1 MKKTTM
7 PRTTMPKT
15 TDDPSDSASPH
26 AHAPDLFLLSL
37 VHDVTTALISARICY
52 PLSYLLPVRDSAGSR
67 ARSISLHL
75 KDLSIL
81 GMDGRGGV
89 HDSHLDWV
97 DGSIAL
103 EFWGELVGQVAYGWN
118 HRWSYRTLS
127 FCFISRS
134 RRSLENTRIPPF
146 SVRTSTFP
154 AFFPS
159 SCEYLFCHYILFS
172 ITTLQRRSLC
182 LPKPFKHSTLSEQ
195 ARGILPLLLYLLKF
209 SLRGWVRTSHDG
221 YGGV

>member
-1 MKKTTM
+1 
-7 PRTTMPKT
+7 MPKT

-103 EFWGELVGQVAYGWN
+103 EFWGGIGWTGCI
-118 HRWSYRTLS
+118 WMESSVVLQDTL
-127 FCFISRS
+127 F
-134 RRSLENTRIPPF
+134 
-146 SVRTSTFP
+146 
-154 AFFPS
+154 
-159 SCEYLFCHYILFS
+159 
-172 ITTLQRRSLC
+172 
-182 LPKPFKHSTLSEQ
+182 
-195 ARGILPLLLYLLKF
+195 LLYF
-209 SLRGWVRTSHDG
+209 PVPSLSREH
-221 YGGV
+221 

>member
-1 MKKTTM
+1 MARTM
-7 PRTTMPKT
+7 
-15 TDDPSDSASPH
+15 DDPSDSASPH
-26 AHAPDLFLLSL
+26 AHAPDLFLLSF

-52 PLSYLLPVRDSAGSR
+52 PSLYLLPVRDSAGSR
-67 ARSISLHL
+67 ARSISLYL

-103 EFWGELVGQVAYGWN
+103 EFLGELVGQVAYGWN

-146 SVRTSTFP
+146 LFGPLRFLHFFLRP
-154 AFFPS
+154 ANT
-159 SCEYLFCHYILFS
+159 CFCHYILFS
-172 ITTLQRRSLC
+172 ITTLQRRSSLFAQT
-182 LPKPFKHSTLSEQ
+182 LQAFNFVGAGAGDFITSFILAKVLFARLGTYKP
-195 ARGILPLLLYLLKF
+195 
-209 SLRGWVRTSHDG
+209 
-221 YGGV
+221 